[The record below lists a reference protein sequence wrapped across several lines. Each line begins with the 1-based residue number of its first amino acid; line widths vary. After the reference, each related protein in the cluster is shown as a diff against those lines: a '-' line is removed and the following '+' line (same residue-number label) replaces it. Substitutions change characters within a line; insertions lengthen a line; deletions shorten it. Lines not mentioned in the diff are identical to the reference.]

1 MFSFII
7 ILTIAENVHLIET
20 ASSSNNTTLKCAEE
34 QEDME
39 AFAFWMGGVL
49 EIIIAIVGLVANSV
63 AVPLLTRF
71 IQRPS
76 DMTSNLPLNI
86 NFT

>member
-1 MFSFII
+1 ME
-7 ILTIAENVHLIET
+7 TT
-20 ASSSNNTTLKCAEE
+20 ASSINNSTLKCAEE

-39 AFAFWMGGVL
+39 TLAFWLEGVL

-71 IQRPS
+71 IQHLS
-76 DMTSNLPLNI
+76 DLT
-86 NFT
+86 FTLTLLSMSQRF

>member
-1 MFSFII
+1 MCLVLI
-7 ILTIAENVHLIET
+7 ILTIAENVHLIKT
-20 ASSSNNTTLKCAEE
+20 TPASSNNTTLKCAEE

-39 AFAFWMGGVL
+39 ALAFWLEGVL

-71 IQRPS
+71 IQHPS
-76 DMTSNLPLNI
+76 DLTSNLTIP
-86 NFT
+86 